1 LPVDPDPRNRKYS
14 QSLERG
20 LAILGCFTAERP
32 MLGITDFAKQLGM
45 NKSAVH
51 RYVTTLVA
59 LGYLEQSSFTPKYR
73 LSLRVFD
80 LGMSALNSLGL
91 HEHAHPELE
100 LLRQRVGCTVS
111 MAVLEGTEIR
121 FVDRVSGRHEE
132 RGKLEELRPGSK
144 LPAQRTALG
153 KLLLA
158 QLPEDERRER
168 VAAIAAATIK
178 DDPGSIVDKREL
190 LAQLALIAETERA
203 AGDEELEPRL
213 ISIARPI
220 RADTGNVI
228 AALGLVA
235 HTATISLEQLLEH
248 DSDLRAV
255 ADRISL
261 RLGFDPDE
269 TAQS

>member
-1 LPVDPDPRNRKYS
+1 
-14 QSLERG
+14 
-20 LAILGCFTAERP
+20 
-32 MLGITDFAKQLGM
+32 MLGITDFAKRLGM

-80 LGMSALNSLGL
+80 LGMSALDTLGL
-91 HEHAHPELE
+91 REPAHPELE
-100 LLRQRVGCTVS
+100 LLRRRSGCTVS

-121 FVDRVSGRHEE
+121 CIDRVPGPLAE
-132 RGKLEELRPGSK
+132 RDKLEELHPGSK
-144 LPAQRTALG
+144 LPAQCTALG

-168 VAAIAAATIK
+168 VAAIATTATK
-178 DDPGSIVDKREL
+178 RAPGTITDAREL
-190 LAQLALIAETERA
+190 GRQLAQIAETGLA
-203 AGDEELEPRL
+203 VSDEELTPQL

-220 RADTGNVI
+220 RAGTGDVV
-228 AALGLVA
+228 AAIDLTA
-235 HTATISLEQLLEH
+235 HTTTISLEQLLEH
-248 DSDLRAV
+248 DSDLLAT

-261 RLGFDPDE
+261 RLGFSPDDD
-269 TAQS
+269 